1 MMTIEKLRESM
12 KDPIVKDRALVRKA
26 IEEMAQLPTAKW
38 CKASVILTKS
48 KEKLGTHILKNVA
61 DALGILPQDERID
74 TLGKLAGVDG
84 RGHALADFPVLDQ
97 NRPEVEGVD
106 DFMFFHQFVDVFL
119 PGGCQAMEVAVFID
133 QANLSVADPLIDEQ
147 IVSVP
152 ASVIIIY
159 SHNPLALLRRKKQ

>member
-74 TLGKLAGVDG
+74 TLGKLA
-84 RGHALADFPVLDQ
+84 A
-97 NRPEVEGVD
+97 EVSHLRQTDIRKYTKSLEWLSQISS
-106 DFMFFHQFVDVFL
+106 FFGL
-119 PGGCQAMEVAVFID
+119 P
-133 QANLSVADPLIDEQ
+133 
-147 IVSVP
+147 
-152 ASVIIIY
+152 
-159 SHNPLALLRRKKQ
+159 RREDKKP